1 MATAGNDIQ
10 HVQEKVKLR
19 DVLLAIPQSLE
30 RPVIIHVKQFR
41 TLEKAS
47 VRVQIPL
54 CVLLSIDKGIISGF

>member
-1 MATAGNDIQ
+1 M
-10 HVQEKVKLR
+10 KLR